1 MERIRASTPRRVLY
15 SFIPVS
21 PFLFDLSLFRYVIF
35 SSRYVVEFVE
45 LVRLYRTHMFSVARL
60 TLGCASAIR
69 SARSVDLGQ
78 IHSIRFA
85 RFAVAAM
92 KEEEEKSLSYVR
104 VR

>member
-45 LVRLYRTHMFSVARL
+45 LVRLNRTHMFSVARL
-60 TLGCASAIR
+60 TLGCASALR

-78 IHSIRFA
+78 IRSQL

-92 KEEEEKSLSYVR
+92 KEEEKSLSYVR